1 MTFGS
6 WKQAAIAWVAS
17 HGTEQSLIPVPTPMH
32 RYEEITVGA
41 DGGLWFTE
49 NVANKIGRIAP
60 DGTVIG
66 EYDIPTAESGARC
79 ITSMSDGH
87 LFFTQ
92 YDAGLIGEI
101 IVG

>member
-1 MTFGS
+1 M
-6 WKQAAIAWVAS
+6 
-17 HGTEQSLIPVPTPMH
+17 
-32 RYEEITVGA
+32 
-41 DGGLWFTE
+41 
-49 NVANKIGRIAP
+49 AP

-79 ITSMSDGH
+79 ITSMSDGR